1 MEYSYVS
8 KDTAMREKPPLHP
21 PSLVLQSSS
30 SLSQTTKPLSSC
42 VNKNNIL
49 KSSFEINTEQ
59 EETIKKY
66 HNSNTNRHNITMI
79 EIPKKIIN
87 NNNNKSLSSTTAT
100 NNTIIK
106 TNSSTDNKSV
116 TTASTN
122 RSVKTNNKSKS
133 KTGLSLS
140 QPHNDTKSRLEI
152 MSDLECSNS
161 R

>member
-1 MEYSYVS
+1 MMEYSYDS

-66 HNSNTNRHNITMI
+66 YNSNTNRHNITMI

-87 NNNNKSLSSTTAT
+87 NPKGFNASTT
-100 NNTIIK
+100 
-106 TNSSTDNKSV
+106 
-116 TTASTN
+116 
-122 RSVKTNNKSKS
+122 
-133 KTGLSLS
+133 
-140 QPHNDTKSRLEI
+140 
-152 MSDLECSNS
+152 
-161 R
+161 